1 MKLVYASRTGN
12 VQKLIDRLGAEAV
25 KIETGNET
33 VQGDYILITYT
44 DGAGIIPEIVETFIS
59 NNKSGLKGAA
69 VSGNKERHPDTFC
82 GAADQLVEKYGAKI
96 IATFD
101 KEGDGKIDQAIK
113 EALSA

>member
-25 KIETGNET
+25 KIETGNEA
-33 VQGDYILITYT
+33 VQGDYILVTYT
-44 DGAGIIPEIVETFIS
+44 DGAGVIPEVVEAFIS
-59 NNKSGLKGAA
+59 HNRDGLKGAA

-82 GAADQLVEKYGAKI
+82 GAADRLVEKYGVKI

-101 KEGDGKIDQAIK
+101 KEGDGKTDQAIK
-113 EALSA
+113 ESLSA